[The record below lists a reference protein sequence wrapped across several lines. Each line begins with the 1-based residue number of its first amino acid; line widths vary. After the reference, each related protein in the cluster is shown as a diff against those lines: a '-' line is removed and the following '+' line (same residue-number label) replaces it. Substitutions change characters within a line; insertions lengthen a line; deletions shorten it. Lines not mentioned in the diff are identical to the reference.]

1 MSNRKLHNFFKGRA
15 IIRWGVLAVLTLLA
29 LASASTLSFKENI
42 EDFLPLSPT
51 EKLRMAVTSDVSGLN
66 QLFVIFEPTDS
77 ALSDPDRIVQAID
90 AFAKAVD
97 ERDTEGW
104 TAGMLTEVDAE
115 NLSRW
120 TDFIYGHLPLFLTQ
134 ADYARMDSLLGTEG
148 FIPSKLDEAA
158 AAMMFPSGGLAE
170 QFALRDPLG
179 LFAPILED
187 EVANRS
193 LRNCELYE
201 GHIFTPGFKKAIV
214 TLSSPFAGSET
225 GQNAQLVRLL
235 ESSIRQMQHAGFPDI
250 KAHVA
255 GGPEVAV
262 GNARQIMHDS
272 LLAVAIS
279 AVLIVG
285 ILLASFRNLRD
296 ILLIALSVLWGWLA
310 SLGAIALVRDDISMI
325 AVGISSIIVG
335 IAVNYP
341 LHLISHVRHSSHG
354 IREAIR
360 EVRTPLLVGNVT
372 TVAAFLALVPLRSSA
387 LSDLGLFAS
396 FLLIGTILF
405 VLVWLPMLLKPKED
419 SPTTDSPAPLGE
431 NFSRQELPQK
441 GVEGSSPSPFH
452 LFTFSLFAVLTLL
465 FGYYSLRTEFD
476 ANVAHINYMSPEQKE
491 DIRWAEELLGRS
503 DGDAAV
509 TLYLLSSA
517 PTYREAI
524 LISEKHQST
533 IDSLLK
539 AGIVKRHRGTA
550 RLLPSVGEGERRINL
565 WHNWL
570 QRHPSLLRD
579 VQDEAEKHGFEADAF
594 SGFAR
599 IVEADYAPLPFE
611 RFDTLT
617 SVLLRSHL
625 SDAMDRRTIVE
636 TLHVERENVAEVEAA
651 LPEAFDVASLHDS
664 VARAL
669 SDDFNY
675 IGLVCSSVVFL
686 FLWLSF
692 RRIELAVI
700 AFIPMAVSWIWIL
713 GIMQMLG
720 IKFNIVSIILAT
732 FIFGQG
738 DDYTIFMTE
747 GSVSEYIHG
756 RRVLTSYRRSIIL
769 SALIMFIGI
778 GSLIFSRHPALH
790 SLAEVTIIGMACVVM
805 MAMII
810 PPMLIK
816 WLIRLFP
823 KRFKNL

>member
-1 MSNRKLHNFFKGRA
+1 MLNSKSYNFFKGSA

-134 ADYARMDSLLGTEG
+134 ADYARMDSLLGSEG

-170 QFALRDPLG
+170 QFVGRDPLG

-201 GHIFTPGFKKAIV
+201 GHVFTPGFKKAIV

-225 GQNAQLVRLL
+225 GQNAQLVGLL
-235 ESSIRQMQHAGFPDI
+235 ESSIRQMQHGGFPDI

-354 IREAIR
+354 IREAVR

-405 VLVWLPMLLKPKED
+405 VLVWLPMLLKQKAP
-419 SPTTDSPAPLGE
+419 SPLPLWG
-431 NFSRQELPQK
+431 SASLPQPPRLAGLRHSPK
-441 GVEGSSPSPFH
+441 GGAGRG
-452 LFTFSLFAVLTLL
+452 LLLLTLL

-533 IDSLLK
+533 IDSLLE

-565 WHNWL
+565 WHDWL

-617 SVLLRSHL
+617 SVLLRNHL
-625 SDAMDRRTIVE
+625 SDAMNRRTIVE
-636 TLHVERENVAEVEAA
+636 TLNVGREHVAEVEAA
-651 LPEAFDVASLHDS
+651 LPEAFDVALLHDS